1 MGDCSLQPGTP
12 ACVPCSRLR
21 RIIACWLAEAP
32 GGVTPLSTL
41 CLNTVFAGVFSF
53 SGDELHCS
61 GAGHSASSS
70 SSILEQFALRKS
82 VAPLWRVAAAAR
94 RRAERRPAAE
104 LQTLVSTVYCA
115 SRSLKQL
122 CGYVIGS
129 ATRCGV
135 APRNDMRLS
144 TSTPRRDVSQVLDVL
159 SVTC

>member
-41 CLNTVFAGVFSF
+41 CLNTVFARVFSF

-70 SSILEQFALRKS
+70 SSSSSSRCARVSRHFGESLQLL
-82 VAPLWRVAAAAR
+82 VAEPKGD
-94 RRAERRPAAE
+94 
-104 LQTLVSTVYCA
+104 LQQSCRHL
-115 SRSLKQL
+115 
-122 CGYVIGS
+122 
-129 ATRCGV
+129 
-135 APRNDMRLS
+135 
-144 TSTPRRDVSQVLDVL
+144 
-159 SVTC
+159 